1 MTGPVETAPQDD
13 KTMKELKQAFGNK
26 PEKTPLATGRG
37 YGGKNV
43 ASEEEDDR
51 NRVVS
56 GEPTGKFFPKK
67 RYVASWADLVICTH
81 GTCRSIR
88 EHQLTKPCQYGP
100 RGSPFIGAERVVA
113 GRAMLEQNHF
123 K

>member
-1 MTGPVETAPQDD
+1 MLASSGPVETAPQDD

-26 PEKTPLATGRG
+26 PEKTPLATRRG

-51 NRVVS
+51 NRVLS

-67 RYVASWADLVICTH
+67 RYVNI
-81 GTCRSIR
+81 
-88 EHQLTKPCQYGP
+88 
-100 RGSPFIGAERVVA
+100 
-113 GRAMLEQNHF
+113 
-123 K
+123 